1 MPDVD
6 VALRHQIKIAT
17 RTLHLNDAGAV
28 VLGGMSKQEAYDLLR
43 DCGYSHAKLVRM
55 QGGSCSDMIIPREE
69 R

>member
-6 VALRHQIKIAT
+6 VALRHQIKVAT

-43 DCGYSHAKLVRM
+43 DCGYSHVKLVRM
-55 QGGSCSDMIIPREE
+55 QGGSCSDMIVPREE

>member
-1 MPDVD
+1 MPND

-43 DCGYSHAKLVRM
+43 DNGYSHDKLVRM
-55 QGGSCSDMIIPREE
+55 QGGSCSQMIIPRED

>member
-1 MPDVD
+1 MPND
-6 VALRHQIKIAT
+6 VALRHHIKVAT

-43 DCGYSHAKLVRM
+43 DCGYTHDKLVRM
-55 QGGSCSDMIIPREE
+55 QGGSCSQMIVPREE